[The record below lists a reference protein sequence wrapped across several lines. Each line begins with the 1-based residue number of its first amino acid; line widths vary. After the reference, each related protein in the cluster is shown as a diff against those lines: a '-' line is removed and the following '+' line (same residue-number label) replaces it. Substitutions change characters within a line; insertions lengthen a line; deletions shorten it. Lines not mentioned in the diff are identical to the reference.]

1 METIVKEKRYN
12 LTDPRLAKV
21 CGISESTTYKWR
33 WNHHRIPMYYERW
46 GSTRTI
52 KRNKSAGNRVW
63 IKIPND
69 HKNPFAR
76 KLSRQKTML
85 EHRFVM
91 ESYLAKHP
99 EYRLKRELIDR
110 IINCPD
116 TDVLKMADKLVQ
128 LDFLFFNNPKYGIG
142 SSNPTTTY
150 FGSVFFKSPT
160 FKSLATI
167 DALLERIR
175 TLEISDFKKVGLEN
189 QINSETLD
197 KLKDHATEVVNDYIQ
212 EYYSN
217 YELVGIT
224 YQTEELR
231 DLQTDFIRALWKAGA
246 YLNEN
251 RFAPYSEALGVF
263 NLKPNFFNQHV
274 SSSGM
279 TNTYSVMILNSKLDN
294 LINEQMATI
303 TIPSGQFTYSDI
315 LSTDVTSSLFSNDK
329 LNALIEAK
337 EKLILYQEKMLEAM
351 KTWKSTDSGIKSWFE
366 KLFVP
371 STGRVGYTVGW
382 DKDPLYRGWMVTT
395 KLLNIWGTSLISGD
409 SIPDSAFDTGH
420 PLRYVLHHKDGS
432 NTMSLA
438 SYDIALGYEQ
448 YHPLPIGSM
457 SQKDLDRIEAGIK
470 QLYQIGLDRLTP
482 INGEWVTLSDFKRV
496 FPDTLLFDSSYGGN
510 DYRVS
515 LYEMWANIY
524 AQNQNFDQKMGFIN
538 AKIQTYKDAVIAGEN
553 PSQAVLNKFWPSAE
567 DRFLSSAKDFMS
579 QFIRLVENGVITGL
593 HIPRELECIWRV
605 YLFKKTFNL
614 D

>member
-76 KLSRQKTML
+76 KLSRQNTML

-142 SSNPTTTY
+142 SSNHTTTY

-315 LSTDVTSSLFSNDK
+315 DFNV
-329 LNALIEAK
+329 
-337 EKLILYQEKMLEAM
+337 
-351 KTWKSTDSGIKSWFE
+351 
-366 KLFVP
+366 
-371 STGRVGYTVGW
+371 
-382 DKDPLYRGWMVTT
+382 
-395 KLLNIWGTSLISGD
+395 
-409 SIPDSAFDTGH
+409 
-420 PLRYVLHHKDGS
+420 YVK
-432 NTMSLA
+432 
-438 SYDIALGYEQ
+438 
-448 YHPLPIGSM
+448 
-457 SQKDLDRIEAGIK
+457 
-470 QLYQIGLDRLTP
+470 
-482 INGEWVTLSDFKRV
+482 
-496 FPDTLLFDSSYGGN
+496 
-510 DYRVS
+510 
-515 LYEMWANIY
+515 
-524 AQNQNFDQKMGFIN
+524 
-538 AKIQTYKDAVIAGEN
+538 
-553 PSQAVLNKFWPSAE
+553 
-567 DRFLSSAKDFMS
+567 
-579 QFIRLVENGVITGL
+579 
-593 HIPRELECIWRV
+593 
-605 YLFKKTFNL
+605 
-614 D
+614 